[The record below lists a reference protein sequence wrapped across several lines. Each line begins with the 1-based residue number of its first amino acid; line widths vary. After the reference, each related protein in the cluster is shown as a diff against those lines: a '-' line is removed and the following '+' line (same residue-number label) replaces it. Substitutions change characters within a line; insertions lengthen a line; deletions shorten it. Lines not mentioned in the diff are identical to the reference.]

1 MRPARHHLDRDLV
14 RGEPCAEAASM
25 EAAEFIFAVAKN
37 VGAINGEKE
46 KSALDKR
53 TWVACC
59 GGADGV
65 RVHGYHGATG
75 KPV

>member
-1 MRPARHHLDRDLV
+1 
-14 RGEPCAEAASM
+14 M